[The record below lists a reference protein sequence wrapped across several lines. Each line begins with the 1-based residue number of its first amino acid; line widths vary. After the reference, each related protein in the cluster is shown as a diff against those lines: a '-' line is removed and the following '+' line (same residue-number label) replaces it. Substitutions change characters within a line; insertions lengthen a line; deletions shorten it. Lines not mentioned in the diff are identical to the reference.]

1 MPHSLHNKMQC
12 SNKDFFRKYDSEI
25 KIIFTEEIIN
35 GKIHFLRRN
44 FEGLKRIN
52 SISNIYNE
60 ILLQKELEPKDC

>member
-1 MPHSLHNKMQC
+1 M
-12 SNKDFFRKYDSEI
+12 
-25 KIIFTEEIIN
+25 FTEEIIN

-52 SISNIYNE
+52 SISNIYDE